1 MCSNLL
7 FSRCQPIGLFF
18 EKFIMSLKSS
28 FKGFLGETVINVAM
42 WLKLEKDVYH
52 RLNGIT
58 LPRANGGSTQIDH
71 IIVSV
76 YGIFV
81 IETKNYKGWIYGSE
95 KQRQW
100 TQSFPNGSKF
110 KFQNPLRQNYLHIKT
125 LADLLSLELS
135 YFHSMIAFIGEC
147 ELKTRD
153 ELPEH
158 VLTSGM
164 ASYVKK
170 KQDKL
175 LTEDEVTSIVEQINS
190 NRFSK
195 SWRTNRKHKA
205 YLKDKHSPSNKKP
218 SGNATD
224 KSVAQPTNK
233 PTPELIVRETAK
245 RATLQ
250 SKEVLQWSGQT
261 EVVSNE
267 LPIDSLN
274 TQQASATHVSISHNM
289 ADKVFLTPFEV
300 VDSELSGNDFKIA
313 ECEVIKSNITNL
325 KTTEKTLGTVVT
337 EQIPACPKCQGE
349 MVKRVVKKG
358 ARLGQTFYGCS
369 QFPKCRGVVNI
380 D

>member
-1 MCSNLL
+1 
-7 FSRCQPIGLFF
+7 
-18 EKFIMSLKSS
+18 MSLKST

-95 KQRQW
+95 KQKQW
-100 TQSFPNGSKF
+100 TQAFPNGSKY

-125 LADLLSLELS
+125 LADLLGLELS

-158 VLTSGM
+158 VLTGGM
-164 ASYVKK
+164 VSYVKK
-170 KQDKL
+170 KQDEI
-175 LTEDEVTSIVEQINS
+175 LTEDEVKSIVEQINS

-195 SWRTNRKHKA
+195 SWRTNREHKA
-205 YLKDKHSPSNKKP
+205 YLKDKHSLSNKQP
-218 SGNATD
+218 SSNSTD
-224 KSVAQPTNK
+224 KTIAKTASK
-233 PTPELIVRETAK
+233 PTLDPVIKETAK
-245 RATLQ
+245 RATLK
-250 SKEVLQWSGQT
+250 SREVLRWSGQT
-261 EVVSNE
+261 EIESSE
-267 LPIDSLN
+267 LLIDNLN
-274 TQQASATHVSISHNM
+274 TQQTNTPYVSISHDIAN
-289 ADKVFLTPFEV
+289 KVFLTPFEV
-300 VDSELSGNDFKIA
+300 MEPELSDNDFKTA
-313 ECEVIKSNITNL
+313 ECEIVTSNSINL
-325 KTTEKTLGTVVT
+325 KAVEQTNHTAIT
-337 EQIPACPKCQGE
+337 EQVPACPRCQAA
-349 MVKRVVKKG
+349 MVKRVAKKG
-358 ARLGQTFYGCS
+358 QHQGKDFFGCS
-369 QFPKCRGVVNI
+369 QFPKCWGVVNV

>member
-1 MCSNLL
+1 
-7 FSRCQPIGLFF
+7 
-18 EKFIMSLKSS
+18 MSLKSS
-28 FKGFLGETVINVAM
+28 FKGFLGEAVINVAM

-95 KQRQW
+95 KQKQW
-100 TQSFPNGSKF
+100 TKVFQNGSTF

-125 LADLLSLELS
+125 LADLLGLELS

-158 VLTSGM
+158 VLTGGM
-164 ASYVKK
+164 VSYVKK
-170 KQDKL
+170 KQDKI
-175 LTEDEVTSIVEQINS
+175 LTEDEVKSIVEQINS

-195 SWRTNRKHKA
+195 SWRTNREHKA
-205 YLKDKHSPSNKKP
+205 YLKAKHSNPSQNTNKQP
-218 SGNATD
+218 SGNAND
-224 KSVAQPTNK
+224 KPIANTANK
-233 PTPELIVRETAK
+233 PTPEPIIKETVDRTILKSREVH
-245 RATLQ
+245 R
-250 SKEVLQWSGQT
+250 WSGQT
-261 EVVSNE
+261 EIESSD
-267 LPIDSLN
+267 LPIDSMD
-274 TQQASATHVSISHNM
+274 TQHTITSHDI

-300 VDSELSGNDFKIA
+300 VEPELAASSSAIIEATDNA
-313 ECEVIKSNITNL
+313 ANL
-325 KTTEKTLGTVVT
+325 V
-337 EQIPACPKCQGE
+337 QIPTCPRCNGE
-349 MVKRVVKKG
+349 MIKRVAKKG
-358 ARLGQTFYGCS
+358 LNQGQTFFGCS

>member
-1 MCSNLL
+1 
-7 FSRCQPIGLFF
+7 
-18 EKFIMSLKSS
+18 MSLKST

-95 KQRQW
+95 KQKQW

-125 LADLLSLELS
+125 LADLLDLELS
-135 YFHSMIAFIGEC
+135 YFHSMVAFIGEC

-164 ASYVKK
+164 VSYVKR

-175 LTEDEVTSIVEQINS
+175 LTEDEVTSIVEQIES

-195 SWRTNRKHKA
+195 SWRTNRQHKA
-205 YLKDKHSPSNKKP
+205 YLKDKHSNPSKN
-218 SGNATD
+218 TD
-224 KSVAQPTNK
+224 N
-233 PTPELIVRETAK
+233 PTPEPTVKEPVKRPILKSREVQ
-245 RATLQ
+245 R
-250 SKEVLQWSGQT
+250 WSGQT
-261 EVVSNE
+261 EIESND
-267 LPIDSLN
+267 LTIDVLN
-274 TQQASATHVSISHNM
+274 IQQTIIPHDMS
-289 ADKVFLTPFEV
+289 DKVFLTPFEIV
-300 VDSELSGNDFKIA
+300 EAAPQVSEPAI
-313 ECEVIKSNITNL
+313 L
-325 KTTEKTLGTVVT
+325 KTAGDAANIDQVPT
-337 EQIPACPKCQGE
+337 CPKCNGE
-349 MVKRVVKKG
+349 MIKRVTKTG
-358 ARLGQTFYGCS
+358 ARHGQSFYGCC

-380 D
+380 SAP

>member
-1 MCSNLL
+1 
-7 FSRCQPIGLFF
+7 
-18 EKFIMSLKSS
+18 MSIKST

-95 KQRQW
+95 KQGQW
-100 TQSFPNGSKF
+100 TQAFPNGSKF

-125 LADLLSLELS
+125 LADLLGLELS

-164 ASYVKK
+164 VSYVKK
-170 KQDKL
+170 KQNKL
-175 LTEDEVTSIVEQINS
+175 LTENEVISIVEQIES

-195 SWRTNRKHKA
+195 SWRTNRQHKA

-218 SGNATD
+218 RSNAND
-224 KSVAQPTNK
+224 KPVAKVAIK
-233 PTPELIVRETAK
+233 PTPEPIVKETPK
-245 RATLQ
+245 RATLK
-250 SKEVLQWSGQT
+250 SREVHRWSGQT
-261 EVVSNE
+261 EIESSE
-267 LPIDSLN
+267 LPVNNLETKQTITPHTSM
-274 TQQASATHVSISHNM
+274 SHDM
-289 ADKVFLTPFEV
+289 ANKVFITPFEV
-300 VDSELSGNDFKIA
+300 VESEPKVNEPAIIEATDNA
-313 ECEVIKSNITNL
+313 ANL
-325 KTTEKTLGTVVT
+325 V
-337 EQIPACPKCQGE
+337 QIPICPRCNGE
-349 MVKRVVKKG
+349 MIKRVAKKG
-358 ARLGQTFYGCS
+358 LNQGQTFFGCS

>member
-1 MCSNLL
+1 
-7 FSRCQPIGLFF
+7 
-18 EKFIMSLKSS
+18 MSLKSS

-95 KQRQW
+95 NQRQW
-100 TQSFPNGSKF
+100 TQSFPNGSKY

-125 LADLLSLELS
+125 LADLLGLELS

-164 ASYVKK
+164 VSYVKK
-170 KQDKL
+170 KQDEF
-175 LTEDEVTSIVEQINS
+175 LTEDEVKSIVEQINS

-195 SWRTNRKHKA
+195 SWRTNRHHKA
-205 YLKDKHSPSNKKP
+205 YLKDKYNPSNKQL
-218 SGNATD
+218 SGNANDRPVVKTA
-224 KSVAQPTNK
+224 SK
-233 PTPELIVRETAK
+233 PTPEPIVKETAK
-245 RATLQ
+245 RAVLK
-250 SKEVLQWSGQT
+250 SREVHGWSGQT
-261 EVVSNE
+261 EIETSE
-267 LPIDSLN
+267 LSIDSLN
-274 TQQASATHVSISHNM
+274 TQQAIIPPTSMSHDMTN
-289 ADKVFLTPFEV
+289 KVFMTPFEIIE
-300 VDSELSGNDFKIA
+300 SEPQVEAPEIPEETDD
-313 ECEVIKSNITNL
+313 VTNL
-325 KTTEKTLGTVVT
+325 VQT
-337 EQIPACPKCQGE
+337 PNCPRCNGE
-349 MVKRVVKKG
+349 MIKRVAKKG
-358 ARLGQTFYGCS
+358 QQQGQAFFGCS
-369 QFPKCRGVVNI
+369 QFPKCWGVVNI

>member
-1 MCSNLL
+1 
-7 FSRCQPIGLFF
+7 
-18 EKFIMSLKSS
+18 MSLKSS

-42 WLKLEKDVYH
+42 WLKLEKSIYH

-95 KQRQW
+95 SQRQW
-100 TQSFPNGSKF
+100 TQAFPNGSKY
-110 KFQNPLRQNYLHIKT
+110 KFQNPLLQNYLHIKT
-125 LADLLSLELS
+125 LADLLGLELS

-153 ELPEH
+153 ELPEN

-170 KQDKL
+170 KQDEI
-175 LTEDEVTSIVEQINS
+175 LTEDEVKSIVEQINS

-195 SWRTNRKHKA
+195 SWRTNREHKA
-205 YLKDKHSPSNKKP
+205 YLKDKHSPSNKQP
-218 SGNATD
+218 SGNADD
-224 KSVAQPTNK
+224 KPVDKVANK
-233 PTPELIVRETAK
+233 PKPEPIVKETAK
-245 RATLQ
+245 RATLK
-250 SKEVLQWSGQT
+250 SREVLQWSGQT
-261 EVVSNE
+261 EIESNE
-267 LPIDSLN
+267 LITDSMN
-274 TQQASATHVSISHNM
+274 TQQANTPYDM
-289 ADKVFLTPFEV
+289 ANKVFLTPFEV
-300 VDSELSGNDFKIA
+300 MEPELSGNDFETA
-313 ECEVIKSNITNL
+313 ECEIVTSDSTNL
-325 KTTEKTLGTVVT
+325 KAVEQTSYTAVT
-337 EQIPACPKCQGE
+337 EQVPTCPRCQGE
-349 MVKRVVKKG
+349 MVKRVAKKG
-358 ARLGQTFYGCS
+358 AHLGQEFYGCC

>member
-1 MCSNLL
+1 MNV
-7 FSRCQPIGLFF
+7 IYFF
-18 EKFIMSLKSS
+18 ITTFKKKTMSIKST
-28 FKGFLGETVINVAM
+28 FKGFLGETVINVVM

-95 KQRQW
+95 NQRQW
-100 TQSFPNGSKF
+100 TQVFPNGSKF

-125 LADLLSLELS
+125 LADLLGLELS

-164 ASYVKK
+164 VSYVKQ
-170 KQDKL
+170 KQDEI
-175 LTEDEVTSIVEQINS
+175 LTEDEVKSIVEQINS

-195 SWRTNRKHKA
+195 SWRTNREHKA
-205 YLKDKHSPSNKKP
+205 YLKDKHSPSNKQP
-218 SGNATD
+218 SSNSTD
-224 KSVAQPTNK
+224 KTIAKTASK
-233 PTPELIVRETAK
+233 PTLEPVIKETAK
-245 RATLQ
+245 RATLK
-250 SKEVLQWSGQT
+250 SREVLRWSGQT
-261 EVVSNE
+261 EIESSE
-267 LPIDSLN
+267 LLTESLN
-274 TQQASATHVSISHNM
+274 IQQTNTPYDMDNKA
-289 ADKVFLTPFEV
+289 FLTPFEIV
-300 VDSELSGNDFKIA
+300 EPEPQVEAPTIFEA
-313 ECEVIKSNITNL
+313 TNPTANL
-325 KTTEKTLGTVVT
+325 VQAPT
-337 EQIPACPKCQGE
+337 CPKCNGE
-349 MVKRVVKKG
+349 MVKRTAKKG
-358 ARLGQTFYGCS
+358 ARQGQFFYGCA

-380 D
+380 A

>member
-1 MCSNLL
+1 
-7 FSRCQPIGLFF
+7 
-18 EKFIMSLKSS
+18 MSLKST

-58 LPRANGGSTQIDH
+58 LPRDKGGSTQIDH

-95 KQRQW
+95 TQRQW

-125 LADLLSLELS
+125 LADLLGLELS

-158 VLTSGM
+158 VLTGGM
-164 ASYVKK
+164 VSYVKK
-170 KQDKL
+170 KQDKI
-175 LTEDEVTSIVEQINS
+175 LTEDEVESIVEQINS

-195 SWRTNRKHKA
+195 SWRTNREHKA
-205 YLKDKHSPSNKKP
+205 YLKDKHSPSNKQP
-218 SGNATD
+218 SSNATD
-224 KSVAQPTNK
+224 KPIAKTASK
-233 PTPELIVRETAK
+233 PIPEPIAKETAK
-245 RATLQ
+245 RATLK
-250 SKEVLQWSGQT
+250 SREVQRWSGQT
-261 EVVSNE
+261 EVESSE

-274 TQQASATHVSISHNM
+274 TQQKITPHDM

-300 VDSELSGNDFKIA
+300 LESEPKVNEPA
-313 ECEVIKSNITNL
+313 ML
-325 KTTEKTLGTVVT
+325 KVT
-337 EQIPACPKCQGE
+337 EDAANLIQIPTCPRCQGK
-349 MVKRVVKKG
+349 MVERTAKKG
-358 ARLGQTFYGCS
+358 ARQGQSFYGCA
-369 QFPKCRGVVNI
+369 QFPKCRGVVNVS
-380 D
+380 

>member
-1 MCSNLL
+1 
-7 FSRCQPIGLFF
+7 
-18 EKFIMSLKSS
+18 MSIKST

-81 IETKNYKGWIYGSE
+81 IETKNYKGWIYGS
-95 KQRQW
+95 KNQKQW
-100 TQSFPNGSKF
+100 TQVFQNGSKF

-125 LADLLSLELS
+125 LADLLGLELS

-164 ASYVKK
+164 VSYVKK

-175 LTEDEVTSIVEQINS
+175 LTEDEVTSVVEQIES

-195 SWRTNRKHKA
+195 SWRTNRQHKA
-205 YLKDKHSPSNKKP
+205 YLKDKHSNPSKN
-218 SGNATD
+218 TD
-224 KSVAQPTNK
+224 N
-233 PTPELIVRETAK
+233 PTPEPIVKETAN
-245 RATLQ
+245 RATLK
-250 SKEVLQWSGQT
+250 SREVLRWSGQT
-261 EVVSNE
+261 EIESSD
-267 LPIDSLN
+267 LPVDSFS
-274 TQQASATHVSISHNM
+274 TQQTNTPYDM
-289 ADKVFLTPFEV
+289 ANKVFLTPFEV
-300 VDSELSGNDFKIA
+300 VELEPQVEAPAIFEA
-313 ECEVIKSNITNL
+313 TNPTANL
-325 KTTEKTLGTVVT
+325 VQAPT
-337 EQIPACPKCQGE
+337 CPKCNGE
-349 MVKRVVKKG
+349 MIKRVAKKG
-358 ARLGQTFYGCS
+358 LNQGQAFFGCS
-369 QFPKCRGVVNI
+369 KFPKCRGVVNI
-380 D
+380 A

>member
-1 MCSNLL
+1 
-7 FSRCQPIGLFF
+7 
-18 EKFIMSLKSS
+18 MSLKSS

-52 RLNGIT
+52 RLNNIT
-58 LPRANGGSTQIDH
+58 FPLANGGSTQIDH

-95 KQRQW
+95 KQKQW
-100 TQSFPNGSKF
+100 TQAFPNGSKF

-125 LADLLSLELS
+125 LADLLGLELS

-164 ASYVKK
+164 VSYVKK

-175 LTEDEVTSIVEQINS
+175 LTEDEVTSIVEQIES

-195 SWRTNRKHKA
+195 SWRTNRQHKA
-205 YLKDKHSPSNKKP
+205 YLKDKHSNPSKN
-218 SGNATD
+218 TD
-224 KSVAQPTNK
+224 NPTLE
-233 PTPELIVRETAK
+233 PTVRETVK
-245 RATLQ
+245 RTPLK
-250 SKEVLQWSGQT
+250 SREVHGWSGQT
-261 EVVSNE
+261 EIESSE

-274 TQQASATHVSISHNM
+274 TQQTIMLPTSMSHDM
-289 ADKVFLTPFEV
+289 ANKVFLTPFEIV
-300 VDSELSGNDFKIA
+300 ESEPQEEPEILKAVEDN
-313 ECEVIKSNITNL
+313 VNL
-325 KTTEKTLGTVVT
+325 VQT
-337 EQIPACPKCQGE
+337 PACPRCNGE
-349 MVKRVVKKG
+349 MVERTAKKG
-358 ARLGQTFYGCS
+358 ARQGQSFYGCA